1 MNLLDHLEIK
11 TISAEKEQVIL
22 ALTIKEEH
30 KQPYGYLHGGMN
42 GILIETAC
50 SIGAN
55 MNLEPSHFAV
65 GIDLQVNHL
74 APAQDGTLKVIAVP
88 DRIGKRIQV
97 WQASIYLNDETKIA
111 VGRCTLTTNV
121 Q

>member
-1 MNLLDHLEIK
+1 MDLLKYLNIK
-11 TISAEKEQVIL
+11 TTRADKNEVIL
-22 ALTIKEEH
+22 ELTIKDEH

-42 GILIETAC
+42 GVLIETAC

-55 MNLEPSHFAV
+55 MQLEPPHFAV
-65 GIDLQVNHL
+65 GVDMQVNHL
-74 APAQDGTLKVIAVP
+74 APAKSGLLKVIAVP

-111 VGRCTLTTNV
+111 VGRCTLSV
-121 Q
+121 SI